1 MEEMVDEEEE
11 FNIDEEGEKEVERE
25 PRERIIAQLL

>member
-11 FNIDEEGEKEVERE
+11 FKIKEEGKKDVEME
-25 PRERIIAQLL
+25 QRERIIAQL